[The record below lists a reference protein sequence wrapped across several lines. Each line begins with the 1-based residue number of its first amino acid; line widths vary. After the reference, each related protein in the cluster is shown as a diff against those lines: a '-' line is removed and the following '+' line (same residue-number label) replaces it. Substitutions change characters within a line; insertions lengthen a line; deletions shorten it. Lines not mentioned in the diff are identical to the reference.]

1 MEAIRDLIEWVAND
15 SGSTLA
21 TLFPYLLLGLAGLWL
36 LWMVVGYLRVS
47 QVGIEERAPSSHANT
62 PPESG
67 PAPES
72 LPESGTDAAP
82 RGVPYC
88 AFDRLAYPPGAR
100 FCTVC
105 ERDLTIDC
113 TNCGATLPASE
124 ASCYRCGTPTTPAE
138 TPLLT

>member
-15 SGSTLA
+15 SGSTAA
-21 TLFPYLLLGLAGLWL
+21 TLFPFALLGLSGLWL
-36 LWMVVGYLRVS
+36 LWMIVGYLRVS
-47 QVGIEERAPSSHANT
+47 QVGIEERAAA
-62 PPESG
+62 G
-67 PAPES
+67 QVLS
-72 LPESGTDAAP
+72 LPEAEPSPAP

-88 AFDRLAYPPGAR
+88 RFDRLEYPPGAR

-113 TNCGATLPASE
+113 ANCGATLPASE

-138 TPLLT
+138 TPLLI